1 MYKIQQTNLKKN
13 IEKMSGNLRKEIA
26 GKTTKENYQE
36 DTQQKCYMNGI
47 TRGLIENTREE

>member
-1 MYKIQQTNLKKN
+1 
-13 IEKMSGNLRKEIA
+13 MSGNLRKEIA
-26 GKTTKENYQE
+26 EKTTKENCQE